1 MKKENVTKNI
11 LDFYKFNEIGPEGQ
25 NYLKKNFSNTEHI
38 GIHPPYYNLAFKNF
52 PEQNNVYTID
62 EVNTYEINRYGL
74 RGEIDDNSDV
84 IASGCSITFGLGVPE
99 LGRWSNLLS
108 NKINKSITNLGI
120 EGASIKSICIDIINY
135 CTNKKM
141 PKEIFCFFPGL
152 FRNTVVVDKNY
163 YRPDTEQ
170 QGDAQ
175 HWLRLTYST
184 PDIIHYKNFL
194 YMDFNNFDINKQY
207 SKNWVSPHQ
216 LILDSVNFI
225 YILESFCLTNNI
237 KLYWTT
243 WDVNSNLIMG
253 ELLKIEDFKLK
264 NFTPFFPF
272 KSVESLGNF
281 VEKTCK
287 SNHDSEFKDHIC
299 WEIGSDYAI
308 INKKKDSGYAHPGI
322 HTHTHVAELFYNL
335 HKQNNYDK
343 IDV

>member
-1 MKKENVTKNI
+1 MKQNSATKNI
-11 LDFYKFNEIGPEGQ
+11 LDSYKFNEIDEEGQ
-25 NYLKKNFSNTEHI
+25 YYLMKNFSNTEII
-38 GIHPPYYNLAFKNF
+38 GLHSPYSKLAFKKVFGRSRINT
-52 PEQNNVYTID
+52 VD
-62 EVNTYEINRYGL
+62 EINTYEINRYGL

-108 NKINKSITNLGI
+108 NKINKSVTNLGV
-120 EGASIKSICIDIINY
+120 EGASIKSICIDIIKY

-152 FRNTVVVDKNY
+152 FRNTIVVDKEF
-163 YRPDTEQ
+163 YRPSEEENQALDY
-170 QGDAQ
+170 
-175 HWLRLTYST
+175 LRLTYST
-184 PDIIHYKNFL
+184 PDVHNYKNFVVVT
-194 YMDFNNFDINKQY
+194 
-207 SKNWVSPHQ
+207 SKDREYTKNLVSPHQ

-243 WDVNSNLIMG
+243 WDVHSNLVM
-253 ELLKIEDFKLK
+253 EQLLNIENFKLK

-272 KSVESLGNF
+272 KQCESIGSF
-281 VEKTCK
+281 VEKTCN

-299 WEIGSDYAI
+299 WEVGSDYSI
-308 INKKKDSGYAHPGI
+308 IDSKKVSGHAHPGI

-335 HKQNNYDK
+335 HKRNNYDK
-343 IDV
+343 IEI